1 MRSRR
6 WSAWRARR
14 RRRYPG
20 GAARVHNR
28 GRAIGKRIRALGR
41 TLRRRT
47 GEARSEVER
56 LTTESAGLLD
66 ATIRE
71 ARRVLT
77 EGLREIRRMGKKT
90 TWPQRRA
97 VAQLALFVA
106 RAECV
111 AEQTRQRFAGQPIK
125 DRPVSIFDVHARPIR
140 KGKLAS
146 PTQFGYVV
154 QVTELTSGTHRG
166 ARGLLLPPT
175 LHVGSPHE
183 NELLPDTATR
193 LDKVGISPKVAAFD
207 GGFTLKATR
216 AAMAETNSEVFIV
229 GSKSNSGSPRH
240 QRRLARYRVGCEGP
254 ISHLK
259 RQFGGRRSR
268 LKGETGARIWTSW
281 TFLTYNLHSLAAIP
295 DEALTG

>member
-1 MRSRR
+1 MR
-6 WSAWRARR
+6 
-14 RRRYPG
+14 
-20 GAARVHNR
+20 NR
-28 GRAIGKRIRALGR
+28 GRAIGKRIRALGQA
-41 TLRRRT
+41 LRRRT

-90 TWPQRRA
+90 TWAQRRG

-125 DRPVSIFDVHARPIR
+125 DRLVSIFDVHARPIR
-140 KGKLAS
+140 KGKPAF

-175 LHVGSPHE
+175 LHVGNPRE
-183 NELLPDTATR
+183 NELLPDTATAR
-193 LDKVGISPKVAAFD
+193 Q
-207 GGFTLKATR
+207 GGHIA
-216 AAMAETNSEVFIV
+216 
-229 GSKSNSGSPRH
+229 
-240 QRRLARYRVGCEGP
+240 
-254 ISHLK
+254 
-259 RQFGGRRSR
+259 
-268 LKGETGARIWTSW
+268 
-281 TFLTYNLHSLAAIP
+281 
-295 DEALTG
+295 